1 MQKHVILPNI
11 YAIMHVMD
19 LNWEDYR
26 AVLHLVREKSL
37 GAAAERLGCN
47 YTTIARRIARAEN
60 ALNQE
65 LFEKLPSGYQATELA
80 YKVAEQAEKM
90 EDASN
95 NFLRYAASLEG
106 DLSGSITITS
116 PQLLV
121 AYYISPVLKVFSQKH
136 PNVEIKIRAT
146 NELLNLNRRDADLA
160 VRITNEPDE
169 NLVGQKLTE
178 QRTSIFATDKMA
190 SEIENDPD
198 VPLNWIWFEHWDNV
212 PEKALQ
218 SRSVANPKFIFDD
231 MSAVIGA
238 AQAGLGVVRLPL
250 FLGRHTQGLRQVK
263 LIEPQ
268 PYIDIW
274 SLSHVDM
281 KDAPKVR
288 AFKDILI
295 PYFKSKRSEFT
306 AY

>member
-1 MQKHVILPNI
+1 
-11 YAIMHVMD
+11 MHVMD

-37 GAAAERLGCN
+37 GGAAQRLGCN

-65 LFEKLPSGYQATELA
+65 LFEKLPSGYTATELA
-80 YKVAEQAEKM
+80 YKIAEQAEKM
-90 EDASN
+90 EEASN
-95 NFLRYAASLEG
+95 QFLRYASSLEG
-106 DLSGSITITS
+106 ELSGSLTITS

-121 AYYISPVLKVFSQKH
+121 AYYLSPVLKEFNHKH
-136 PNVEIKIRAT
+136 PNVEIKIKAT
-146 NELLNLNRRDADLA
+146 NELLNLNQREADLA
-160 VRITNEPDE
+160 IRITNKPDE
-169 NLVGQKLTE
+169 NLVGQRLTE
-178 QRTSIFATDKMA
+178 QRTSIFATDEIA
-190 SEIENDPD
+190 TNIENDPD
-198 VPLNWIWFEHWDNV
+198 MPLNWIWFEHWDNV

-218 SRSVANPKFIFDD
+218 SRSVPNPKYVFDD

-238 AQAGLGVVRLPL
+238 AQAGLGIVRLPL
-250 FLGRHTQGLRQVK
+250 FLGRHTHGLRQVN

-268 PYIDIW
+268 PYVDIW
-274 SLSHVDM
+274 SLSHADM

-295 PYFKSKRSEFT
+295 PFFKSKRLEFT
-306 AY
+306 A